1 MSLSFSASIG
11 QEDKKELFLDVMGKL
26 SQQLYTLNITAPTL
40 SFTSQVVPEDGG
52 LTASFSIG
60 GFTTPS
66 SSSAAN
72 E

>member
-11 QEDKKELFLDVMGKL
+11 HEDKKESFFGVMARL
-26 SQQLYTLNITAPTL
+26 SQQLCTLNITAPTL
-40 SFTSQVVPEDGG
+40 SFTSQVAPEDGG
-52 LTASFSIG
+52 STVSFSFG

-66 SSSAAN
+66 CNSAAS